1 MNIGIR
7 PICLVFN
14 CPTFWGQYTHEA
26 PACLDNIRIASYRAL
41 RKEKKAMKLP
51 RSSLVW
57 CVLIVCLT
65 LLIFTYL
72 TRKSL
77 CEIRYRDGYREVAAF
92 MAYESGK

>member
-1 MNIGIR
+1 
-7 PICLVFN
+7 
-14 CPTFWGQYTHEA
+14 
-26 PACLDNIRIASYRAL
+26 
-41 RKEKKAMKLP
+41 MKLP

-77 CEIRYRDGYREVAAF
+77 CEIRYRDGHREVAAF
-92 MAYESGK
+92 MAYESGKEQPGGGRRPAFSGLMLV